1 MFDCPQGDTTFS
13 SKAVMQI
20 KIVIVCCLL
29 TFFFHLKNTSLNSLP
44 IDERRGRCQV
54 GWIDRLRVGNHD
66 NAVSGHHHTERLL
79 PVEKGRYQIKRKILI
94 SNGTGEAG
102 RKNGLQPYWNAKS
115 ANDRSHT
122 RNTWKQG
129 SGDNYKRPW
138 APYTI
143 YRAKLLASFVSR
155 LTFPKLR

>member
-102 RKNGLQPYWNAKS
+102 RKNGLQPY
-115 ANDRSHT
+115 
-122 RNTWKQG
+122 
-129 SGDNYKRPW
+129 
-138 APYTI
+138 
-143 YRAKLLASFVSR
+143 
-155 LTFPKLR
+155 